1 MPKIS
6 VEIEWDSPNDP
17 FWLNPDNVCLALSA
31 YCPNTHF
38 DVRDLTP
45 AEADGAKDGCPFCGA
60 SQQDIDDWWRHP
72 IEPPCG

>member
-1 MPKIS
+1 MPKIG

-38 DVRDLTP
+38 DVRGLTP
-45 AEADGAKDGCPFCGA
+45 AAPDPATLAQFSDEQIRNEVARRRMCPTDPQG
-60 SQQDIDDWWRHP
+60 
-72 IEPPCG
+72 G